1 MNCKARL
8 AKRASLVYNGGFA
21 FFHLFFFSSFYSIQ
35 GVSEVIIYVFLADV
49 IAVPEEEEEDVC
61 WSFFYLLLLL
71 LLLLL

>member
-49 IAVPEEEEEDVC
+49 IAVPEEEQEDVC
-61 WSFFYLLLLL
+61 WSFYLLLLL

>member
-49 IAVPEEEEEDVC
+49 IAVAEEEEDVC
-61 WSFFYLLLLL
+61 WSFYLLLLL

>member
-35 GVSEVIIYVFLADV
+35 GVSEVITYAFLADL
-49 IAVPEEEEEDVC
+49 IAVAEEEQEDVC
-61 WSFFYLLLLL
+61 WSFYLLLLL

>member
-61 WSFFYLLLLL
+61 WSFYLLLLL
-71 LLLLL
+71 LLLML

>member
-49 IAVPEEEEEDVC
+49 IAVAEEEQEDVC
-61 WSFFYLLLLL
+61 WSFSLLLLL
-71 LLLLL
+71 LLLML

>member
-35 GVSEVIIYVFLADV
+35 GVSEVIIYAFLADV
-49 IAVPEEEEEDVC
+49 IAVAEEEEEDVC
-61 WSFFYLLLLL
+61 WSFYLLLLL